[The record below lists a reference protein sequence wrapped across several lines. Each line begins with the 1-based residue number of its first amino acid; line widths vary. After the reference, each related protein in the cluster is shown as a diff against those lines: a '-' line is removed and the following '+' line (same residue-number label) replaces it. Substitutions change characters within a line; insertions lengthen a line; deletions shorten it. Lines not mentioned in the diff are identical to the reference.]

1 MFGSAGFALA
11 ASSSPSS
18 SSFPSAAPERQND
31 SSTPSATLRTG
42 PNCGRGGVGVLVKRV
57 LNLGRLL
64 AGQDEH
70 LPTTNTRTSRRMG
83 FDPSRVWR
91 LRRGFIAVR
100 RTLSLSRRRNFVGSA
115 EDRKK
120 QCGDDARQQ
129 RSREDAEPDLLQHR
143 LVVERQRADEEAHGE
158 ADSGQDGHGI
168 EFCRRRSFRHRSQ
181 AQPDRKQR
189 RDKDTDLL
197 ADEKPS
203 DNAKRYRLRQL

>member
-42 PNCGRGGVGVLVKRV
+42 PSCGRRGAGVLVKRV

-64 AGQDEH
+64 AGRDEH
-70 LPTTNTRTSRRMG
+70 LPTTNTRTSRRTG
-83 FDPSRVWR
+83 FDPVASVAR

-120 QCGDDARQQ
+120 QYGHDARQQ
-129 RSREDAEPDLLQHR
+129 RSR
-143 LVVERQRADEEAHGE
+143 
-158 ADSGQDGHGI
+158 
-168 EFCRRRSFRHRSQ
+168 
-181 AQPDRKQR
+181 
-189 RDKDTDLL
+189 
-197 ADEKPS
+197 
-203 DNAKRYRLRQL
+203 